1 MAAIRKAIS
10 DERLGRPG
18 GVRRP
23 EPRAAA
29 HARPQRR
36 LRRKPS
42 VEGGDHEWPDLAL
55 EAGAGLTAASRAAED
70 VVWRGTT
77 PAAGVSI
84 VLIQRTPSVFDEQM
98 GYNKGR
104 HSRMAMLHPLERDL
118 ATLWEFCQRVK
129 TLIREE
135 PIRNSE
141 KQIFARGQRDVGRRG

>member
-1 MAAIRKAIS
+1 MGIDASGVRDDGPWGGGGDGRDPQS
-10 DERLGRPG
+10 NRDERLGRPG

-23 EPRAAA
+23 EPRTAA

-55 EAGAGLTAASRAAED
+55 EAGAGLTAAGRNAED

-77 PAAGVSI
+77 PAAGVSV
-84 VLIQRTPSVFDEQM
+84 VLIQRTPSVFDEQV

-104 HSRMAMLHPLERDL
+104 HSRMAMLHPLER
-118 ATLWEFCQRVK
+118 
-129 TLIREE
+129 
-135 PIRNSE
+135 
-141 KQIFARGQRDVGRRG
+141 